1 MPAVVMISPGIM
13 VSRGSLDGQGLKALY
28 HPPVRASSHQPL
40 PVLAVD
46 RRVHVQLAALG
57 KPVLEHALPGRVVVA
72 VFHVPH
78 SLDPANAAP
87 SALSASGAQPA
98 SSLSPTRLRAS
109 TPSPCQLSG

>member
-46 RRVHVQLAALG
+46 RRVHVQSAALG

-72 VFHVPH
+72 VFHVAH
-78 SLDPANAAP
+78 SLDPANAP
-87 SALSASGAQPA
+87 SAFSASGAQPA
-98 SSLSPTRLRAS
+98 SSRSPTRLRAS